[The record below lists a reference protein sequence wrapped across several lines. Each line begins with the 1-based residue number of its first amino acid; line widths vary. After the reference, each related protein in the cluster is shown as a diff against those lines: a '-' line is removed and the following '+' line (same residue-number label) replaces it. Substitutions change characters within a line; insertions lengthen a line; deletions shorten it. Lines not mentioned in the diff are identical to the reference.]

1 MQTLNMPLANAAK
14 WRYQEPLRYGVD
26 RMENCF
32 ENTLTAADANE
43 ALELDVELNSPAIR
57 RLIEEVRAEED
68 GVPRSYNRTFN
79 RHNR

>member
-1 MQTLNMPLANAAK
+1 MDGFFDSSRTVAHDDTLEMDVN
-14 WRYQEPLRYGVD
+14 
-26 RMENCF
+26 
-32 ENTLTAADANE
+32 
-43 ALELDVELNSPAIR
+43 LDSPAIR

>member
-1 MQTLNMPLANAAK
+1 MDDIFDSSRAVAH
-14 WRYQEPLRYGVD
+14 
-26 RMENCF
+26 
-32 ENTLTAADANE
+32 DAT
-43 ALELDVELNSPAIR
+43 LELEVDLDSPAIR